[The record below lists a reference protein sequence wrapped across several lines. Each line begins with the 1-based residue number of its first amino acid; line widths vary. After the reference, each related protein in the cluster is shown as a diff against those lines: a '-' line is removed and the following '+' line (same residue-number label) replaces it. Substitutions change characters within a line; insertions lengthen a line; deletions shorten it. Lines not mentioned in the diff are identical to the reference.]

1 MSVIGVNV
9 ISYKLKSG
17 NFCEWGEE
25 KVAMGKKTPKNK
37 LRDLFN
43 WIVGFVMDKIH
54 VFALKYHMQKM
65 LNG

>member
-1 MSVIGVNV
+1 VVTFVNEV
-9 ISYKLKSG
+9 KKRLR
-17 NFCEWGEE
+17 WE
-25 KVAMGKKTPKNK
+25 KKPPKNK